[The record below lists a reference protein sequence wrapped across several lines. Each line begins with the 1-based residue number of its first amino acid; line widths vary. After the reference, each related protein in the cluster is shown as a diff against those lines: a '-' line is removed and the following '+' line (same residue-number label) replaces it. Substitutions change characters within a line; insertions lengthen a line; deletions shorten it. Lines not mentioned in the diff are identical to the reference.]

1 MNGGWGPWS
10 LWSACTTSCGPGTR
24 ERKRSCVNPAPK
36 NGGKP
41 CSGAEQEVG
50 DCSYRPC
57 PGKYSSADCIQ
68 NLEVTSYAF
77 LSKKAGW
84 GEYLAIL
91 PNLGQERIVLYLR
104 ACSPKPLQHKIS
116 WSCPRYVIRQ
126 VLRKLSNG
134 SVARS
139 QGKCCINLQTLGDC

>member
-10 LWSACTTSCGPGTR
+10 LWSACTASCGPGTR

-41 CSGAEQEVG
+41 CSGAEQQVG

-57 PGKYSSADCIQ
+57 PGKYSSADCIE

-77 LSKKAGW
+77 LSKKAW
-84 GEYLAIL
+84 MRRISSYLA
-91 PNLGQERIVLYLR
+91 
-104 ACSPKPLQHKIS
+104 KS
-116 WSCPRYVIRQ
+116 WSRKDCF
-126 VLRKLSNG
+126 VLKSLQSQAVTAQDFLILSALCNKT
-134 SVARS
+134 SSKETV
-139 QGKCCINLQTLGDC
+139 KW